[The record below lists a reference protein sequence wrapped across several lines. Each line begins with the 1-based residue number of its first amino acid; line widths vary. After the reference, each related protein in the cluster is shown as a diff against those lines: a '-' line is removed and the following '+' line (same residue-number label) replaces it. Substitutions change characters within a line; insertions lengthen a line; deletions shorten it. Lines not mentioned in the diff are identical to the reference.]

1 MWSSFAAGIK
11 GPIPNKV
18 KSRPQ
23 CSDEGSMVVCACI
36 ARLNKNNTDMNEFD
50 GLLWENSLSRKLRH
64 YSRTVSGL
72 LVCCAELVT
81 SHEPNHIH

>member
-18 KSRPQ
+18 KLRPQ

-36 ARLNKNNTDMNEFD
+36 ARLNKNNTDMNEFLMD
-50 GLLWENSLSRKLRH
+50 YCGRIACHGNYDITHGPFL
-64 YSRTVSGL
+64 VS
-72 LVCCAELVT
+72 
-81 SHEPNHIH
+81 

>member
-36 ARLNKNNTDMNEFD
+36 ARLNKNNTGMNEFLMDYCGRIACD
-50 GLLWENSLSRKLRH
+50 GNYDITH
-64 YSRTVSGL
+64 GPFMVS
-72 LVCCAELVT
+72 
-81 SHEPNHIH
+81 